1 LDRVAHQRLQGMA
14 LAALLNVSLSDGDC
28 ETGGAGILG

>member
-1 LDRVAHQRLQGMA
+1 MA